1 MIGAARIAA
10 FDVLKSVSAGRADL
24 PTALALAR
32 ERLTDNRDRALC
44 SEIATGVE
52 RQRSAIDHLIATFA
66 RRPIE
71 RLDSEVLTILRLS
84 AYQLLHLTRV
94 PASAVVD
101 DAVDLTKRAKK
112 RSAGGFVNAV
122 LRSISRA
129 RSALPL
135 PARPADPL
143 DRAAA
148 LDYLSTTL
156 SHPRWLA
163 ARWYDRMGF
172 DVTEAWLQFNNRP
185 APLTLRV
192 NRLKTTPEALVARLE
207 AEDVGVSPGRFAP
220 DALIVDS
227 SAGGGDGQ
235 PLHGRSWTEGWFI
248 VQDEASQLIAT
259 LAGQSPGSRA
269 LDACASPG
277 GKTVALAAAMG
288 NRGLLVA
295 CDVRDKRVA
304 LLKRTVTACDAS
316 VVRIVQA
323 DAAGRLPFSTQFD
336 CVLVDAPCSGLGTL
350 RRDPDIRWRRRAED
364 LPALAEAQRR
374 MLRHAADV
382 VAPGGRLVYATCSSE
397 PEENEDVAAA
407 FAAELPDFVPVD
419 ARTISGVPSAVVDSR
434 GHLRT
439 APHLHGLEAFFGAV
453 FERMRNT

>member
-32 ERLTDNRDRALC
+32 ERLADTRDRALC

-52 RQRSAIDHLIATFA
+52 RHRAAIDHLITAFA

-84 AYQLLHLTRV
+84 TYQLLHLTRV

-129 RSALPL
+129 RSALPF
-135 PARPADPL
+135 PARPADPS

-185 APLTLRV
+185 APLMLRV
-192 NRLKTTPEALVARLE
+192 NRLKTTPESLVARLR
-207 AEDVGVSPGRFAP
+207 AEEVCVSPGRFAP

-235 PLHGRSWTEGWFI
+235 PLHGRSWSEGWFI

-259 LAGQSPGSRA
+259 LAGQSPGSRV
-269 LDACASPG
+269 LDTCASPG

-304 LLKRTVTACDAS
+304 LLKRTVTVCDAS
-316 VVRIVQA
+316 VVRIVRA

-336 CVLVDAPCSGLGTL
+336 CVLVDVPCSGLGTL
-350 RRDPDIRWRRRAED
+350 RRDPDIRWRRREED

-382 VAPGGRLVYATCSSE
+382 VAPGGRLIYATCSSE

-407 FAAELPDFVPVD
+407 FASGMPDFVPVD

-434 GHLRT
+434 GHLRS

-453 FERMRNT
+453 FERMGNR